1 MSIELIIV
9 IVAVLLAI
17 GNLILRRVR
26 KGSFAPWWWR
36 GTSDRTGQWPEAA
49 RHAITMRRPSQRREC
64 GAINC
69 RYLAPANYMLLRL
82 A

>member
-36 GTSDRTGQWPEAA
+36 GTSDRTG
-49 RHAITMRRPSQRREC
+49 
-64 GAINC
+64 
-69 RYLAPANYMLLRL
+69 
-82 A
+82 